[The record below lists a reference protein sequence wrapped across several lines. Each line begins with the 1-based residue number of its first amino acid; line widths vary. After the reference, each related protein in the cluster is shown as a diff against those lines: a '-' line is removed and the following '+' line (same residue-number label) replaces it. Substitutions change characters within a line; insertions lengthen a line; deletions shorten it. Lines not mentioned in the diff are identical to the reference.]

1 MLLYLDKYIDDPK
14 DYRVQF
20 NLAYEYEQAGQLAAA
35 IEFYLEVADNPE
47 VVFQLQYESLIR
59 AAHCYQK
66 QGSREDTV
74 FTLLSHAASISPDS
88 IEAHYLF
95 CKHYELSKDWF
106 RLYMHACIGLSTYKV
121 ISTKPIKGLG
131 HYELKFFK
139 ALAAWWIGKTEESR
153 EIMYEL
159 YLKGGHLQ
167 DLIFNNLRNIG
178 YPRNAFA
185 YKYSDMPN
193 LYDKFRGYQTITKN
207 YAQAAQDMF
216 VITALA
222 GKSKGTY
229 LEIGSADPIMF
240 NNTYMLEQDF
250 DWTGTSVDIEPHH
263 IAKAKVLRK
272 NTAICADALTFD
284 YSPYANV
291 DYLQVDCEPPN
302 VTFQILIK
310 AMEVCRPKVITF
322 EHDRY
327 IAGDHIAVESRKL
340 LSSLGYILKV
350 KDVKFDNRDS
360 QFEDWWILP
369 ELNKNVPRFE
379 ENILG
384 IDYIVK
390 KTS

>member
-1 MLLYLDKYIDDPK
+1 
-14 DYRVQF
+14 
-20 NLAYEYEQAGQLAAA
+20 
-35 IEFYLEVADNPE
+35 
-47 VVFQLQYESLIR
+47 
-59 AAHCYQK
+59 
-66 QGSREDTV
+66 
-74 FTLLSHAASISPDS
+74 
-88 IEAHYLF
+88 
-95 CKHYELSKDWF
+95 
-106 RLYMHACIGLSTYKV
+106 
-121 ISTKPIKGLG
+121 
-131 HYELKFFK
+131 
-139 ALAAWWIGKTEESR
+139 
-153 EIMYEL
+153 
-159 YLKGGHLQ
+159 
-167 DLIFNNLRNIG
+167 
-178 YPRNAFA
+178 
-185 YKYSDMPN
+185 
-193 LYDKFRGYQTITKN
+193 
-207 YAQAAQDMF
+207 MF

-327 IAGDHIAVESRKL
+327 IAGDHIAIESRKL